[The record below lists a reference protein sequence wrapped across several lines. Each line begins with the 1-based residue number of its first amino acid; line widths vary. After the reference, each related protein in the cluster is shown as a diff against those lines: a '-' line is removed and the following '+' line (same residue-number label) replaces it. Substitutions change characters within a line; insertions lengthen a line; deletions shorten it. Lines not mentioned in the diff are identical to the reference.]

1 MGDVFVNQEKIGKF
15 IKSRRKEIK
24 LTQAELAE
32 KLNVTDR
39 SISKWE
45 NGICMPDSS
54 IIPVLCDIL
63 NITINDLFSGEI
75 VDKKDNIK
83 ILESNLLNVFKDK
96 EEFDKALLNYE
107 IILGVVSIIF
117 VFIIIIVSSI
127 LVEYKIISEG
137 ISLIYIIS
145 SLVYFLF
152 ITFFAL
158 KIEQVAGYYLCNRC
172 KHKHIPCYINVNL
185 AMHIGRT
192 RYMKCPKCNK
202 YSWNKKVV
210 SLEDKND

>member
-1 MGDVFVNQEKIGKF
+1 MGDVLMNQEKIGKF

-24 LTQAELAE
+24 FTQAELAE

-39 SISKWE
+39 SVSKWE

-75 VDKKDNIK
+75 VDKKDKEK
-83 ILESNLLNVFKDK
+83 ILEENLLNMLKEK
-96 EEFDKALLNYE
+96 EEFDKGLLNYE

-158 KIEQVAGYYLCNRC
+158 KIEQVAGYYLCSKC
-172 KHKHIPCYINVNL
+172 KYKYIPTFSSVNL
-185 AMHIGRT
+185 AMHLGRT

-210 SLEDKND
+210 SLEDKDD

>member
-75 VDKKDNIK
+75 VDKKDKEK
-83 ILESNLLNVFKDK
+83 ILEENLLNMLKEK
-96 EEFDKALLNYE
+96 EEFDKGLLNYE

-158 KIEQVAGYYLCNRC
+158 KIEQVAGYYLCSKC
-172 KHKHIPCYINVNL
+172 KYKYIPTFSSVNL
-185 AMHIGRT
+185 AMHLGRT

-210 SLEDKND
+210 SLEEKND

>member
-1 MGDVFVNQEKIGKF
+1 MGDVLMNQEKIGKF
-15 IKSRRKEIK
+15 IKSRRKKIK

-75 VDKKDNIK
+75 VDKKDKEK
-83 ILESNLLNVFKDK
+83 ILEENLLNMLKEK
-96 EEFDKALLNYE
+96 EEFDKGLLNYE

-117 VFIIIIVSSI
+117 VFIIFIVSSI
-127 LVEYKIISEG
+127 LVEYKIISDG
-137 ISLIYIIS
+137 I
-145 SLVYFLF
+145 
-152 ITFFAL
+152 
-158 KIEQVAGYYLCNRC
+158 
-172 KHKHIPCYINVNL
+172 
-185 AMHIGRT
+185 
-192 RYMKCPKCNK
+192 
-202 YSWNKKVV
+202 
-210 SLEDKND
+210 

>member
-1 MGDVFVNQEKIGKF
+1 MNQEKIGKL
-15 IKSRRKEIK
+15 IKNKRKEIEI
-24 LTQAELAE
+24 TQAELAE

-39 SISKWE
+39 SVSKWE

-75 VDKKDNIK
+75 VDKKDKEK
-83 ILESNLLNVFKDK
+83 ILEENLLNMLKEK
-96 EEFDKALLNYE
+96 EEFDKGLLNYE

-158 KIEQVAGYYLCNRC
+158 KIEQVAGYYLCAKC
-172 KHKHIPCYINVNL
+172 KHKYIPTFSSVNL
-185 AMHIGRT
+185 AMHLGRT